1 MALMFKE
8 TNTELLLLDMNDNC
22 TGCCAKTKLVL
33 TDFLFQPEVRPNL
46 SGSHTFSLTAAIAET
61 GPLFSFRHA
70 RQNVIYKA
78 KRK

>member
-1 MALMFKE
+1 MI
-8 TNTELLLLDMNDNC
+8 

-33 TDFLFQPEVRPNL
+33 TDLLFWPEVRPNL
-46 SGSHTFSLTAAIAET
+46 SGSHTFSLTATTET

-70 RQNVIYKA
+70 CRNVIYQA